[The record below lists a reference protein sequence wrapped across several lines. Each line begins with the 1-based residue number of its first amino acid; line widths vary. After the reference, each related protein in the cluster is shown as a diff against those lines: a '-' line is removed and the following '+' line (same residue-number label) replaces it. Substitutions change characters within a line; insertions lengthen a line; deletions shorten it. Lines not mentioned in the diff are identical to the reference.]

1 VARFQ
6 GTVREFKRHIGPQLR
21 NVVQLITRKQK
32 DALGS
37 CEHCG
42 ATGELEAA
50 HVHGR
55 DRTDIIHLLLGESD
69 SDAQVDVDLAEFE
82 AAFRSEHEPVERA
95 ILVLCSGCHRKYDA
109 TTVAAPLDAKQ
120 EAVGLPTGTKAT
132 SEGRDVLPISLFPPG
147 HAAFKR
153 ALLDR
158 REAVIEVL
166 YADGSVERKP
176 WNASRF
182 AEDSNVFGN
191 LRSRPEFRQGVWQ
204 ANEVVKVNVRVVD

>member
-1 VARFQ
+1 MARFQ
-6 GTVREFKRHIGPQLR
+6 GTVREFKRYVGPQLR

-55 DRTDIIHLLLGESD
+55 DRNDIIHLLLGKSD
-69 SDAQVDVDLAEFE
+69 PDAHVEIDLAEFE

-95 ILVLCSGCHRKYDA
+95 ILVLCSACHRKYDA
-109 TTVAAPLDAKQ
+109 TPTTTEPNLKQ
-120 EAVGLPTGTKAT
+120 GPGGLRASAKAT
-132 SEGRDVLPISLFPPG
+132 SAGREVLPISLFPPG
-147 HAAFKR
+147 HAAFKH

-166 YADGSVERKP
+166 YADGTVERKP

-182 AEDSNVFGN
+182 AQDSNVFGN
-191 LRSRPEFRQGVWQ
+191 LRSRPDFRQGVWQ
-204 ANEVVKVNVRVVD
+204 ANGVVKVNVRVID